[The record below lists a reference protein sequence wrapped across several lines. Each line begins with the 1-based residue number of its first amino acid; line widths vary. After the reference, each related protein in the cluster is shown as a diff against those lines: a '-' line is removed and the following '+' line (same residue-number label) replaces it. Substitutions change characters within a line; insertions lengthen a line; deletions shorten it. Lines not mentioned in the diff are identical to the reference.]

1 MKREDIK
8 KFFPDA
14 TEEQLKGLLDI
25 NTADIGKAKG
35 ELEAVKA
42 DLEKA
47 NGTLKEYETTIADMK
62 KSAEG
67 NEDFKK
73 KFEELEQRIADE
85 KAEAEKKAKE
95 EAEEAEYSNRFKT
108 VVGEQKWRDALT
120 EKAVYAEFKTALQDE
135 TNKGKGDK
143 DILAALT
150 QDKEYFAKDPAR
162 VPAFSRGTG
171 FAGGEVDDA
180 AERQWAYPPRR
191 TKENRKENETW
202 RTALHFS
209 KNTLTC
215 WTRSIRMRPLP
226 LRWTA
231 I

>member
-8 KFFPDA
+8 KIFPDA

-35 ELEAVKA
+35 DLETVRA

-47 NGTLKEYETTIADMK
+47 NGTLKEYETTIADLK

-73 KFEELEQRIADE
+73 KFEDLEQRIADE

-135 TNKGKGDK
+135 ANKGKGDK

-150 QDKEYFAKDPAR
+150 QDKEYFAKDPAKI
-162 VPAFSRGTG
+162 PAFSRGTG

-180 AERQWAYPPRR
+180 AVRAAMGLSP
-191 TKENRKENETW
+191 KKD
-202 RTALHFS
+202 
-209 KNTLTC
+209 
-215 WTRSIRMRPLP
+215 
-226 LRWTA
+226 
-231 I
+231 

>member
-8 KFFPDA
+8 KLFPDA

-35 ELEAVKA
+35 ELETVRA

-180 AERQWAYPPRR
+180 AVRAAMGLSPK
-191 TKENRKENETW
+191 KE
-202 RTALHFS
+202 
-209 KNTLTC
+209 
-215 WTRSIRMRPLP
+215 
-226 LRWTA
+226 
-231 I
+231 

>member
-35 ELEAVKA
+35 EFEAVKT

-47 NGTLKEYETTIADMK
+47 NGTLKEYETTIADLK
-62 KSAEG
+62 KSAEC

-73 KFEELEQRIADE
+73 KFEDLEQRIADE

-108 VVGEQKWRDALT
+108 VVGEQKWRDELT

-135 TNKGKGDK
+135 ANKGKGDK

-180 AERQWAYPPRR
+180 AVRAAMGLSP
-191 TKENRKENETW
+191 KKD
-202 RTALHFS
+202 
-209 KNTLTC
+209 
-215 WTRSIRMRPLP
+215 
-226 LRWTA
+226 
-231 I
+231 

>member
-8 KFFPDA
+8 KIFPDA
-14 TEEQLKGLLDI
+14 TEDQLKGLLDI

-73 KFEELEQRIADE
+73 KFENLEQRIADE

-135 TNKGKGDK
+135 ANKGKGDK

-180 AERQWAYPPRR
+180 AVRAAMGLSP
-191 TKENRKENETW
+191 KKD
-202 RTALHFS
+202 
-209 KNTLTC
+209 
-215 WTRSIRMRPLP
+215 
-226 LRWTA
+226 
-231 I
+231 

>member
-25 NTADIGKAKG
+25 NTADIGRAKG
-35 ELEAVKA
+35 ELETVKA

-47 NGTLKEYETTIADMK
+47 NGTLREYETTIADMK

-73 KFEELEQRIADE
+73 KFEDLEQRIADE
-85 KAEAEKKAKE
+85 KAETEKKAKA

-108 VVGEQKWRDALT
+108 VVGEQKWRDELT

-180 AERQWAYPPRR
+180 AVRAAMGLSP
-191 TKENRKENETW
+191 KKD
-202 RTALHFS
+202 
-209 KNTLTC
+209 
-215 WTRSIRMRPLP
+215 
-226 LRWTA
+226 
-231 I
+231 

>member
-8 KFFPDA
+8 KIFPDA

-47 NGTLKEYETTIADMK
+47 NGTLREYETTIADMK

-108 VVGEQKWRDALT
+108 VVGEQKWRDELT

-135 TNKGKGDK
+135 ANKGKGDK

-180 AERQWAYPPRR
+180 AVRAAMGLSP
-191 TKENRKENETW
+191 KKD
-202 RTALHFS
+202 
-209 KNTLTC
+209 
-215 WTRSIRMRPLP
+215 
-226 LRWTA
+226 
-231 I
+231 

>member
-8 KFFPDA
+8 KIFPDA

-47 NGTLKEYETTIADMK
+47 NGTLKEYETTIADLK

-73 KFEELEQRIADE
+73 KFEDLEQRIADE
-85 KAEAEKKAKE
+85 KAAAEKKAKE

-135 TNKGKGDK
+135 ANKGKGDK

-171 FAGGEVDDA
+171 FAGSGVGDA
-180 AERQWAYPPRR
+180 AVRAAMGLSP
-191 TKENRKENETW
+191 KKD
-202 RTALHFS
+202 
-209 KNTLTC
+209 
-215 WTRSIRMRPLP
+215 
-226 LRWTA
+226 
-231 I
+231 

>member
-8 KFFPDA
+8 KIFPDA

-25 NTADIGKAKG
+25 NTADIGRAKG
-35 ELEAVKA
+35 ELETVRA

-47 NGTLKEYETTIADMK
+47 NGTLKEYETTIADLK

-73 KFEELEQRIADE
+73 KFEDLEQRIADE

-108 VVGEQKWRDALT
+108 VVGEQKWRDELT

-135 TNKGKGDK
+135 ANKGKGDK

-150 QDKEYFAKDPAR
+150 QDKGYFAKDPAR

-171 FAGGEVDDA
+171 FAGDEVDDA
-180 AERQWAYPPRR
+180 AVRAAMGLSPK
-191 TKENRKENETW
+191 KE
-202 RTALHFS
+202 
-209 KNTLTC
+209 
-215 WTRSIRMRPLP
+215 
-226 LRWTA
+226 
-231 I
+231 

>member
-35 ELEAVKA
+35 ELETVRA

-47 NGTLKEYETTIADMK
+47 NGTLKEYETTIADLK

-108 VVGEQKWRDALT
+108 VVGEQKWRDELT

-135 TNKGKGDK
+135 ANKGKGDK

-171 FAGGEVDDA
+171 FAGGGVDDA
-180 AERQWAYPPRR
+180 AVRAAMGLSP
-191 TKENRKENETW
+191 KKD
-202 RTALHFS
+202 
-209 KNTLTC
+209 
-215 WTRSIRMRPLP
+215 
-226 LRWTA
+226 
-231 I
+231 

>member
-8 KFFPDA
+8 KIFPDA

-35 ELEAVKA
+35 EFEAVKA
-42 DLEKA
+42 DLEQA

-120 EKAVYAEFKTALQDE
+120 EKAVYAEFTTALQDE
-135 TNKGKGDK
+135 ANKGKGDK

-180 AERQWAYPPRR
+180 AVRAAMGLSP
-191 TKENRKENETW
+191 KKD
-202 RTALHFS
+202 
-209 KNTLTC
+209 
-215 WTRSIRMRPLP
+215 
-226 LRWTA
+226 
-231 I
+231 

>member
-25 NTADIGKAKG
+25 NTADIGRAKG
-35 ELEAVKA
+35 DLETVRAE
-42 DLEKA
+42 LEKA

-73 KFEELEQRIADE
+73 KFEDLEQRIADE

-108 VVGEQKWRDALT
+108 VVGEQKWRDELT
-120 EKAVYAEFKTALQDE
+120 EKAIYAEFKTALQDE
-135 TNKGKGDK
+135 ANKGKGDK
-143 DILAALT
+143 DILETLT
-150 QDKEYFAKDPAR
+150 KDRNYWENPNQPASMAGMGTN
-162 VPAFSRGTG
+162 VNTNGANPFSFH
-171 FAGGEVDDA
+171 FAGVRAKE
-180 AERQWAYPPRR
+180 
-191 TKENRKENETW
+191 TK
-202 RTALHFS
+202 
-209 KNTLTC
+209 
-215 WTRSIRMRPLP
+215 
-226 LRWTA
+226 
-231 I
+231 

>member
-8 KFFPDA
+8 KIFPDA

-47 NGTLKEYETTIADMK
+47 NGTLKEYETTIVDMK

-85 KAEAEKKAKE
+85 KAEAERKAKE

-120 EKAVYAEFKTALQDE
+120 EKAVYAEFKTALQDDA
-135 TNKGKGDK
+135 NKGKGDK

-180 AERQWAYPPRR
+180 AVRAAMGLSP
-191 TKENRKENETW
+191 KKD
-202 RTALHFS
+202 
-209 KNTLTC
+209 
-215 WTRSIRMRPLP
+215 
-226 LRWTA
+226 
-231 I
+231 

>member
-8 KFFPDA
+8 KIFPDA

-42 DLEKA
+42 DLEKT

-85 KAEAEKKAKE
+85 KAEAEKKAKA

-135 TNKGKGDK
+135 ANKGKGDK
-143 DILAALT
+143 DILVALT

-171 FAGGEVDDA
+171 FAGGGVDDA
-180 AERQWAYPPRR
+180 AVRAAMGLSP
-191 TKENRKENETW
+191 KKD
-202 RTALHFS
+202 
-209 KNTLTC
+209 
-215 WTRSIRMRPLP
+215 
-226 LRWTA
+226 
-231 I
+231 

>member
-8 KFFPDA
+8 KIFPDA

-135 TNKGKGDK
+135 ANKGKRDK
-143 DILAALT
+143 DVLAALT

-180 AERQWAYPPRR
+180 AVRAAMGLSPK
-191 TKENRKENETW
+191 KE
-202 RTALHFS
+202 
-209 KNTLTC
+209 
-215 WTRSIRMRPLP
+215 
-226 LRWTA
+226 
-231 I
+231 

>member
-14 TEEQLKGLLDI
+14 TEEQLKGLLNI

-35 ELEAVKA
+35 ELETVRAE
-42 DLEKA
+42 LEKA

-73 KFEELEQRIADE
+73 KFEDLEQRIAGE
-85 KAEAEKKAKE
+85 KAAAEKKAKE

-108 VVGEQKWRDALT
+108 VVGEQKWRDELT

-135 TNKGKGDK
+135 ANKGKGDK

-171 FAGGEVDDA
+171 FAGGGADDA
-180 AERQWAYPPRR
+180 AVRAAMGLSPK
-191 TKENRKENETW
+191 KE
-202 RTALHFS
+202 
-209 KNTLTC
+209 
-215 WTRSIRMRPLP
+215 
-226 LRWTA
+226 
-231 I
+231 

>member
-8 KFFPDA
+8 KIFPDA

-47 NGTLKEYETTIADMK
+47 NGTLREYETTIADMK

-85 KAEAEKKAKE
+85 KAEAEKKAKA

-108 VVGEQKWRDALT
+108 VVGEQKWRDELT

-135 TNKGKGDK
+135 ANKGKGDK

-150 QDKEYFAKDPAR
+150 QDRNYWENPNQPANM
-162 VPAFSRGTG
+162 AGMGTNVNTNSANPFNFH
-171 FAGGEVDDA
+171 FAGVRAKE
-180 AERQWAYPPRR
+180 
-191 TKENRKENETW
+191 TK
-202 RTALHFS
+202 
-209 KNTLTC
+209 
-215 WTRSIRMRPLP
+215 
-226 LRWTA
+226 
-231 I
+231 

>member
-8 KFFPDA
+8 KIFPDA

-35 ELEAVKA
+35 ELEAVKV

-47 NGTLKEYETTIADMK
+47 NGTLREYETTIADMK

-95 EAEEAEYSNRFKT
+95 EAEEAEYANRFKT

-135 TNKGKGDK
+135 ANKGKGDK

-180 AERQWAYPPRR
+180 AVRAAMGLSPK
-191 TKENRKENETW
+191 KE
-202 RTALHFS
+202 
-209 KNTLTC
+209 
-215 WTRSIRMRPLP
+215 
-226 LRWTA
+226 
-231 I
+231 

>member
-8 KFFPDA
+8 KIFPDA

-35 ELEAVKA
+35 ELETVKA

-47 NGTLKEYETTIADMK
+47 NGTLREYETTIADLK

-73 KFEELEQRIADE
+73 KFEDLEQRIADE
-85 KAEAEKKAKE
+85 KAEAERKAKE

-108 VVGEQKWRDALT
+108 VVGEQKWRDELT

-135 TNKGKGDK
+135 ANKGKGDK

-180 AERQWAYPPRR
+180 AVRAAMGLSP
-191 TKENRKENETW
+191 KKD
-202 RTALHFS
+202 
-209 KNTLTC
+209 
-215 WTRSIRMRPLP
+215 
-226 LRWTA
+226 
-231 I
+231 

>member
-35 ELEAVKA
+35 ELETVRA

-47 NGTLKEYETTIADMK
+47 NGTLKEYETTIADLK

-73 KFEELEQRIADE
+73 KFEDLEQRIADE
-85 KAEAEKKAKE
+85 KAAAEKKAKE
-95 EAEEAEYSNRFKT
+95 EAEEAEYANRFKT
-108 VVGEQKWRDALT
+108 VVGEQKWRDELT

-135 TNKGKGDK
+135 ANKGKGDK

-180 AERQWAYPPRR
+180 AVRAAMGLSP
-191 TKENRKENETW
+191 KKD
-202 RTALHFS
+202 
-209 KNTLTC
+209 
-215 WTRSIRMRPLP
+215 
-226 LRWTA
+226 
-231 I
+231 

>member
-8 KFFPDA
+8 KIFPDA

-35 ELEAVKA
+35 ELETVKA
-42 DLEKA
+42 NLEKA
-47 NGTLKEYETTIADMK
+47 NGTLREYETTIADMK

-85 KAEAEKKAKE
+85 KAAAEKKAKE
-95 EAEEAEYSNRFKT
+95 EEEEAEYSNRFKT

-135 TNKGKGDK
+135 ANKGKGDK

-180 AERQWAYPPRR
+180 AVRAAMGLSP
-191 TKENRKENETW
+191 KKD
-202 RTALHFS
+202 
-209 KNTLTC
+209 
-215 WTRSIRMRPLP
+215 
-226 LRWTA
+226 
-231 I
+231 

>member
-8 KFFPDA
+8 KIFPDA

-35 ELEAVKA
+35 ELETVRA

-47 NGTLKEYETTIADMK
+47 NGTLNEYETTIADLK

-73 KFEELEQRIADE
+73 KFENLEQRIADE

-135 TNKGKGDK
+135 ANKGKGDK
-143 DILAALT
+143 DVLAALT

-180 AERQWAYPPRR
+180 AVRAAMGLSP
-191 TKENRKENETW
+191 KKD
-202 RTALHFS
+202 
-209 KNTLTC
+209 
-215 WTRSIRMRPLP
+215 
-226 LRWTA
+226 
-231 I
+231 

>member
-8 KFFPDA
+8 KIFPDA

-35 ELEAVKA
+35 ELEAVKV

-85 KAEAEKKAKE
+85 KAEAERKAKE

-135 TNKGKGDK
+135 ANKGKGDK

-150 QDKEYFAKDPAR
+150 QDKGYFAKDPAR

-180 AERQWAYPPRR
+180 AVRAAMGLSPKRD
-191 TKENRKENETW
+191 
-202 RTALHFS
+202 
-209 KNTLTC
+209 
-215 WTRSIRMRPLP
+215 
-226 LRWTA
+226 
-231 I
+231 

>member
-8 KFFPDA
+8 KIFPDA

-25 NTADIGKAKG
+25 NTADIGRAKG
-35 ELEAVKA
+35 ELETVKA

-47 NGTLKEYETTIADMK
+47 NGTLKEYETTIADLK

-73 KFEELEQRIADE
+73 KFEDLEQRIADE

-180 AERQWAYPPRR
+180 AVRAAMGLSP
-191 TKENRKENETW
+191 KKD
-202 RTALHFS
+202 
-209 KNTLTC
+209 
-215 WTRSIRMRPLP
+215 
-226 LRWTA
+226 
-231 I
+231 

>member
-35 ELEAVKA
+35 EFEAVKT

-47 NGTLKEYETTIADMK
+47 NGTLKEYETTIADLK

-135 TNKGKGDK
+135 ANKGKGDK

-180 AERQWAYPPRR
+180 AVRAAMGLSP
-191 TKENRKENETW
+191 KKD
-202 RTALHFS
+202 
-209 KNTLTC
+209 
-215 WTRSIRMRPLP
+215 
-226 LRWTA
+226 
-231 I
+231 

>member
-35 ELEAVKA
+35 ELETVKA
-42 DLEKA
+42 NLEKA
-47 NGTLKEYETTIADMK
+47 NGTLREYETTIADMK

-73 KFEELEQRIADE
+73 KFEDLEQRVADE

-108 VVGEQKWRDALT
+108 VVGEQKWRDELT

-135 TNKGKGDK
+135 ANKGKGDK
-143 DILAALT
+143 DILETLT
-150 QDKEYFAKDPAR
+150 KDRNYWENPNQPANM
-162 VPAFSRGTG
+162 AGMGTNVNTNSANPFNFH
-171 FAGGEVDDA
+171 FAGVRAKE
-180 AERQWAYPPRR
+180 
-191 TKENRKENETW
+191 TK
-202 RTALHFS
+202 
-209 KNTLTC
+209 
-215 WTRSIRMRPLP
+215 
-226 LRWTA
+226 
-231 I
+231 

>member
-8 KFFPDA
+8 KIFPDA

-85 KAEAEKKAKE
+85 KAEAERKAKE
-95 EAEEAEYSNRFKT
+95 EAEEAEYANRFKT
-108 VVGEQKWRDALT
+108 VVGEQKWRDELT

-135 TNKGKGDK
+135 ANKGKGDK

-180 AERQWAYPPRR
+180 AVRAAMGLSP
-191 TKENRKENETW
+191 KKD
-202 RTALHFS
+202 
-209 KNTLTC
+209 
-215 WTRSIRMRPLP
+215 
-226 LRWTA
+226 
-231 I
+231 

>member
-8 KFFPDA
+8 KIFPDA

-135 TNKGKGDK
+135 ANKGKGDK

-180 AERQWAYPPRR
+180 AVRAAMGLSP
-191 TKENRKENETW
+191 KKD
-202 RTALHFS
+202 
-209 KNTLTC
+209 
-215 WTRSIRMRPLP
+215 
-226 LRWTA
+226 
-231 I
+231 

>member
-8 KFFPDA
+8 KIFPDA

-35 ELEAVKA
+35 EFEAVKTE
-42 DLEKA
+42 LEKA
-47 NGTLKEYETTIADMK
+47 NGTLREYETTIADMK

-73 KFEELEQRIADE
+73 KFEDLEQRIADE
-85 KAEAEKKAKE
+85 KAEAERKAKE

-135 TNKGKGDK
+135 ANKGKGDK

-180 AERQWAYPPRR
+180 AVRA
-191 TKENRKENETW
+191 
-202 RTALHFS
+202 ALGLS
-209 KNTLTC
+209 PKKD
-215 WTRSIRMRPLP
+215 
-226 LRWTA
+226 
-231 I
+231 

>member
-35 ELEAVKA
+35 ELETVRAE
-42 DLEKA
+42 LEKA

-73 KFEELEQRIADE
+73 KFEDLEQRIADE
-85 KAEAEKKAKE
+85 KAEAARKEK
-95 EAEEAEYSNRFKT
+95 EAAAEAEYSNRFKT
-108 VVGEQKWRDALT
+108 VVGEQKWRDELT

-135 TNKGKGDK
+135 ANKGKGDK
-143 DILAALT
+143 DILETLT
-150 QDKEYFAKDPAR
+150 KDRNYWENPNQPANM
-162 VPAFSRGTG
+162 AGMGTNVNTNG
-171 FAGGEVDDA
+171 ANPFNFHFAGVRAKE
-180 AERQWAYPPRR
+180 
-191 TKENRKENETW
+191 TK
-202 RTALHFS
+202 
-209 KNTLTC
+209 
-215 WTRSIRMRPLP
+215 
-226 LRWTA
+226 
-231 I
+231 

>member
-35 ELEAVKA
+35 ELETVKA
-42 DLEKA
+42 NLEKA
-47 NGTLKEYETTIADMK
+47 NGTLKEYETTIADLK
-62 KSAEG
+62 KSAEC

-108 VVGEQKWRDALT
+108 VVGEQKWRDELT

-135 TNKGKGDK
+135 ANKGKGDK
-143 DILAALT
+143 DILETLT
-150 QDKEYFAKDPAR
+150 KDRNYWENPNQPANM
-162 VPAFSRGTG
+162 AGMGTNVNTNG
-171 FAGGEVDDA
+171 ANPFNFHFAGVRAKE
-180 AERQWAYPPRR
+180 
-191 TKENRKENETW
+191 TK
-202 RTALHFS
+202 
-209 KNTLTC
+209 
-215 WTRSIRMRPLP
+215 
-226 LRWTA
+226 
-231 I
+231 

>member
-8 KFFPDA
+8 KIFPDA

-25 NTADIGKAKG
+25 NTAEIGKAKG

-47 NGTLKEYETTIADMK
+47 NGTLKEYETTIADLK

-73 KFEELEQRIADE
+73 KFEDLEQRIADE

-135 TNKGKGDK
+135 ANKGKGDK

-171 FAGGEVDDA
+171 FAGGAADDA
-180 AERQWAYPPRR
+180 AVRAAMGLSPK
-191 TKENRKENETW
+191 KE
-202 RTALHFS
+202 
-209 KNTLTC
+209 
-215 WTRSIRMRPLP
+215 
-226 LRWTA
+226 
-231 I
+231 

>member
-8 KFFPDA
+8 KIFPDA

-35 ELEAVKA
+35 ELETVRA

-47 NGTLKEYETTIADMK
+47 NGTLKEYETTIADLK

-73 KFEELEQRIADE
+73 KFEDLEQRIADE

-135 TNKGKGDK
+135 ANKGKGDK

-171 FAGGEVDDA
+171 FAGGGVDDA
-180 AERQWAYPPRR
+180 AVRAAMGLSP
-191 TKENRKENETW
+191 KKD
-202 RTALHFS
+202 
-209 KNTLTC
+209 
-215 WTRSIRMRPLP
+215 
-226 LRWTA
+226 
-231 I
+231 